1 MSTRDVRPIVCDV
14 GALPA
19 SVATLDLLARA
30 QLEAHRTGRELRLR
44 HASRELLELARLAG
58 LAEALRLEPQRQA
71 EEREERRGVEEE
83 RELLDPPA

>member
-19 SVATLDLLARA
+19 SVATLDRLARA
-30 QLEAHRTGRELRLR
+30 QLAAQRRGRELRLR
-44 HASRELLELARLAG
+44 HASRELLELARFAG
-58 LAEALRLEPQRQA
+58 LAEALRLEPQRQP

-83 RELLDPPA
+83 GQFPDLPV